1 MTSTSFYIA
10 ATALTFIPMV
20 TGTISIVASSIAI
33 IKILQSE
40 SKLSNPYNRLFI
52 GMCIFDIM
60 SSSCHASSSLPIP
73 KNGKWYW
80 AFGNDT
86 TCQIQGYILLLSIV
100 STPFYNLALCIYF
113 LCVIK
118 YSMTD
123 QRFRELFEPYLH
135 GFPILYGLV
144 TATYTLCIGYINPS
158 KIMYL
163 CWINPPPDGKYIG
176 LGLMIN
182 AIPWIAIFICIV
194 ATMGAI
200 FWTVY
205 QQEKTMQRY
214 RFELNAGVDPLIRN
228 TPRSQAIQ
236 ERSQNKI
243 NAVRSRATWFFG
255 AYLLC
260 YTPMFL
266 VMIRVPCLI
275 LARTLY
281 PLQGVFNLCAHLQPQ
296 VSSIQRENPDYWYL
310 RALYT
315 ALMRLDAD
323 LDTRSSGVSRRRSS
337 RRLR

>member
-1 MTSTSFYIA
+1 MLVYIN
-10 ATALTFIPMV
+10 ALTFIPMV
-20 TGTISIVASSIAI
+20 TGTLSIVASSIAI
-33 IKILQSE
+33 TKVLQSE
-40 SKLSNPYNRLFI
+40 TKLSNPYNRLLI
-52 GMCIFDIM
+52 GMCAFDIM
-60 SSSCHASSSLPIP
+60 GSSCHASSTLPIP
-73 KNGKWYW
+73 KDTGWFW

-123 QRFRELFEPYLH
+123 QRFRELLEPYLH

-158 KIMYL
+158 KSMYT
-163 CWINPPPDGKYIG
+163 CWVSPPFKVKVKSQ
-176 LGLMIN
+176 LGLIIN
-182 AIPWIAIFICIV
+182 ALPWIAIFICIV

-214 RFELNAGVDPLIRN
+214 RFELNAGVDPSLRN
-228 TPRSQAIQ
+228 TPRSQAIE

-255 AYLLC
+255 AYLIS
-260 YTPMFL
+260 YTPISLYKIHVSF
-266 VMIRVPCLI
+266 LI
-275 LARTLY
+275 LSRTLY

-296 VSSIQRENPDYWYL
+296 VGKIQGENPDYWYL

-315 ALMRLDAD
+315 ALMRLDTD
-323 LDTRSSGVSRRRSS
+323 VDTRSSGVSRRRSS